1 MGSGDQGKGVRI
13 FIHKELFY
21 SHDRVQILHRSLHR
35 EAREQS
41 KNPSHM
47 AASNGGALTLVDL
60 APFFAVGDADDAGAR
75 ARATE
80 AVREA
85 CQATGFF
92 RAVNH
97 AVPRE
102 LMARAL
108 DLSAAFFAL
117 PDEEKAKVRPAEGAS
132 ASPLPVGYARQ
143 PAHSADK
150 NEYLLLFNPK
160 LGLNH
165 YPAQPA
171 GFRDALEECYA
182 KLTELGLLI
191 QDILNECMGLPPGFL
206 AGYNA
211 DRGFDFLTALR
222 YFPATT
228 DENNGISAHEDGNCI
243 TFVLQDG
250 VGGLEVLGEDGSW
263 VPAEPVEGSIVVNV
277 GDVLQVL
284 SNKKFKSAT
293 HRVVRRPGAHRH
305 SIAFFLNLHGDKWVE
320 PLPEF
325 AGDAGEPPRYRG
337 FRYNEYMQLRMRNK
351 THPPSRPEDVVHIT
365 HYEI

>member
-1 MGSGDQGKGVRI
+1 
-13 FIHKELFY
+13 
-21 SHDRVQILHRSLHR
+21 
-35 EAREQS
+35 
-41 KNPSHM
+41 M
-47 AASNGGALTLVDL
+47 AASNGGALPVVDL
-60 APFFAVGDADDAGAR
+60 APFFAVGDADGEGAR
-75 ARATE
+75 TRATE

-92 RAVNH
+92 RAPPLFTKKLARGQSITH
-97 AVPRE
+97 GGQHRRGPPRG
-102 LMARAL
+102 
-108 DLSAAFFAL
+108 DLAPFFAVG
-117 PDEEKAKVRPAEGAS
+117 DADGEGARTR
-132 ASPLPVGYARQ
+132 ATEA

-182 KLTELGLLI
+182 KLTDLGLLI
-191 QDILNECMGLPPGFL
+191 QNILSECMGLPPGFL
-206 AGYNA
+206 AEYNA
-211 DRGFDFLTALR
+211 DRGFDFLTALH
-222 YFPATT
+222 YLPATT

-250 VGGLEVLGEDGSW
+250 VGGLEVLGEDGRW

-320 PLPEF
+320 PLPAF
-325 AGDAGEPPRYRG
+325 AADVGDPPRYRG
-337 FRYNEYMQLRMRNK
+337 FRYDEYMQLRMRNK
-351 THPPSRPEDVVHIT
+351 THPPSRPEDVIHIT

>member
-1 MGSGDQGKGVRI
+1 
-13 FIHKELFY
+13 
-21 SHDRVQILHRSLHR
+21 
-35 EAREQS
+35 
-41 KNPSHM
+41 M
-47 AASNGGALTLVDL
+47 AASNGGALPVVDL

-97 AVPRE
+97 GVPHE

-132 ASPLPVGYARQ
+132 ASPLPV
-143 PAHSADK
+143 
-150 NEYLLLFNPK
+150 
-160 LGLNH
+160 
-165 YPAQPA
+165 
-171 GFRDALEECYA
+171 
-182 KLTELGLLI
+182 
-191 QDILNECMGLPPGFL
+191 
-206 AGYNA
+206 
-211 DRGFDFLTALR
+211 
-222 YFPATT
+222 
-228 DENNGISAHEDGNCI
+228 
-243 TFVLQDG
+243 
-250 VGGLEVLGEDGSW
+250 
-263 VPAEPVEGSIVVNV
+263 
-277 GDVLQVL
+277 L
-284 SNKKFKSAT
+284 SNKKLKSAT

-325 AGDAGEPPRYRG
+325 AAHAGEPPRYRG

-351 THPPSRPEDVVHIT
+351 THPPTRPEDVVHIT
-365 HYEI
+365 HYDI

>member
-1 MGSGDQGKGVRI
+1 
-13 FIHKELFY
+13 
-21 SHDRVQILHRSLHR
+21 
-35 EAREQS
+35 
-41 KNPSHM
+41 M
-47 AASNGGALTLVDL
+47 AASNGGALPVVDL

-97 AVPRE
+97 GVPHE

-165 YPAQPA
+165 YPAEPA

-182 KLTELGLLI
+182 KLTDLGLLI
-191 QDILNECMGLPPGFL
+191 QDILSECMGLPPGFL
-206 AGYNA
+206 AEYNA

-222 YFPATT
+222 YFPATSS

-250 VGGLEVLGEDGSW
+250 VGGLEVLGEDGRW

-325 AGDAGEPPRYRG
+325 AAHAGEPPRYRG

-351 THPPSRPEDVVHIT
+351 THPPTRPEDVVHIT
-365 HYEI
+365 HYDI